1 MDNLDWGNILFQA
14 VIYCL
19 FFKLGQASIIHKV
32 SKAVIATLEKK
43 GIDVKVGR
51 NGELEFGVEEMT
63 LDIERVENQYFAYS
77 GEGQFLGQ
85 GADFTG
91 LFESLKKQ
99 YPDQNFRIN
108 AVESNFSE
116 DEIKQ
121 MVKDAIEV
129 FGDKKH
135 ADSQTRQ

>member
-1 MDNLDWGNILFQA
+1 MEDLDWGNILFQA
-14 VIYCL
+14 VIYWL
-19 FFKLGQASIIHKV
+19 FFKLGQASII
-32 SKAVIATLEKK
+32 
-43 GIDVKVGR
+43 
-51 NGELEFGVEEMT
+51 GVDEMI

-135 ADSQTRQ
+135 ADNQTRQ

>member
-1 MDNLDWGNILFQA
+1 MEDFDWANILFQA
-14 VIYCL
+14 VIYWL

-51 NGELEFGVEEMT
+51 DGELVFEVDEMI

-129 FGDKKH
+129 FGDKEH